1 MNVAVTSVVTE
12 VCIWSVPGCKIAF
25 AHELMVNYFE
35 CKRNRK
41 ANENARE
48 MMSYEKI

>member
-1 MNVAVTSVVTE
+1 MKPKGNLNVVATSVVIE

-35 CKRNRK
+35 CKRNHK
-41 ANENARE
+41 ANERE
-48 MMSYEKI
+48 G